1 MNCSKRL
8 TREMMGDEIL
18 EAERDGVAMGILL
31 AGPVYRGVQV
41 SDRGRLE
48 AWREVD
54 LYVRRYRDR

>member
-31 AGPVYRGVQV
+31 AGPVYWGVRV
-41 SDRGRLE
+41 SDRGRLGD
-48 AWREVD
+48 WREVD
-54 LYVRRYRDR
+54 LYIRRYRDR